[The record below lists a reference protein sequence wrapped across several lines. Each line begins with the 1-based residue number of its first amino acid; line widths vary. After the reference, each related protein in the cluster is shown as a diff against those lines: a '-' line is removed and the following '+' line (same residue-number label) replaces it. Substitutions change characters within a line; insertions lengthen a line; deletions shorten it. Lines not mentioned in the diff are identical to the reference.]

1 MANYNNEAYDLSLFE
16 PKSAKITPLPG
27 KKATKA
33 QRRRTKLQKLLNGA
47 VVSLIA
53 CSVVL
58 ILGLMISSQVRLT
71 EMNSAISKTETRLSE
86 AIGETKRLESEL
98 ASQTSAQSVE
108 AYAESN
114 GLRQMESGQ
123 IDYITVTPAGA
134 EQTNTS
140 AGFWASLWEALT
152 GWLR

>member
-1 MANYNNEAYDLSLFE
+1 MATYSNEAYDLSLFE

-33 QRRRTKLQKLLNGA
+33 ERRQAKLQKLLNTA
-47 VVSLIA
+47 ATVLVA

-58 ILGLMISSQVRLT
+58 ILGLMISSNVRLT
-71 EMNSAISKTETRLSE
+71 EMNSAISKTEERLNE

-108 AYAESN
+108 AYAESV

-123 IDYITVTPAGA
+123 IDYITITPAQTTAGA
-134 EQTNTS
+134 SGQ
-140 AGFWASLWEALT
+140 GFFAKLWETLT
-152 GWLR
+152 GWL